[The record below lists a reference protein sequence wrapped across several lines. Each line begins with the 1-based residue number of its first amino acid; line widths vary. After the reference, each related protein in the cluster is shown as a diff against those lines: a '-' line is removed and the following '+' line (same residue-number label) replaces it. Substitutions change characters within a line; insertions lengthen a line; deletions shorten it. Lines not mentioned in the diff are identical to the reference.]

1 MPKILIANN
10 TKELSEALATVCPDI
25 LVLNVDPSALS
36 GILQGNN
43 AETPDPIIR
52 RHLLALNIPQARK
65 GFQYLCIGIQ
75 LFAQDP
81 EQSLTKELYPAIAKA
96 LGYGSAAQV
105 ERSIRTAIL
114 SAWQQRNASAWDQYF
129 PGTSSVPTNK
139 HFLCAIA
146 QMIR

>member
-1 MPKILIANN
+1 MPQILIVND
-10 TKELSEALATVCPDI
+10 PDRYHTI
-25 LVLNVDPSALS
+25 YPDALVLNIDDSTLS
-36 GILQGNN
+36 SLIQ
-43 AETPDPIIR
+43 APDR
-52 RHLLALNIPQARK
+52 QQLVRDHLLRLSIPQTRK
-65 GFQYLCIGIQ
+65 GFNYLSIGIL

-81 EQSLTKELYPAIAKA
+81 EQLLSKELYPAIANA
-96 LGYGSAAQV
+96 AGCGSTAQV

-139 HFLCAIA
+139 HFLCTIA